1 MRKVKYSLFRQ
12 LLSIGVLIVGI
23 IFFSLGI
30 LLPKVLLPV
39 YERNIYNYL
48 KQPLDIMNLD
58 SDDEFITLEGADI
71 AYLYITA
78 ENKIMVSMNLE
89 DIIKATPKQIL
100 KNITESYGKFTYLGK
115 TYYYNTSKNEY
126 VTKIALTNN
135 VYINKIRE
143 DILYTIFPILLITL
157 LLITAL
163 IILWS
168 RRLILKIEHLKEK
181 VDNLDNDNYVDTK
194 HYNEEDEL
202 HALSKAIDAMKVT
215 LKEQDEYKN
224 QMYQN
229 ISHDFKTPL
238 TVIKSYIEAMEDG
251 VEDREKAIQV
261 IKEQVK
267 KLEIKVHSLLYL
279 NKLNYMKDLKY
290 YQDKKIDI
298 SDILK
303 KSIEKFKIQRPDVS
317 FEIHINDKTTVF
329 RGTED
334 MWEAII
340 DNMLNNFIRYAEKNV
355 KVTIKNHRI
364 TFYND
369 GPNIDSNILNDIF
382 TPYKKGIKG
391 QFGLG
396 LSIIKKTLALF
407 NYEIMVKN
415 EKKGDRKSVV

>member
-1 MRKVKYSLFRQ
+1 MRPIKYSLFRQ
-12 LLSIGVLIVGI
+12 LLSMGILMVGI

-39 YERNIYNYL
+39 YERNIYTYL
-48 KQPLDIMNLD
+48 KQPLELIRPDLEDDIINTD
-58 SDDEFITLEGADI
+58 V

-78 ENKIMVSMNLE
+78 ENKVVTSENLE
-89 DIIKATPKQIL
+89 DVIKATPKQIL
-100 KNITESYGKFTYLGK
+100 KNITKNYGKFNYLGK
-115 TYYYNTSKNEY
+115 MYYYNTSSNNY
-126 VTKIALTNN
+126 VTKVALTNN
-135 VYINKIRE
+135 NYINEIRE

-181 VDNLDNDNYVDTK
+181 VDNLDNDNYVD
-194 HYNEEDEL
+194 HYEYNTEDEL
-202 HALSKAIDAMKVT
+202 QALASAIDTMRVT
-215 LKEQDEYKN
+215 LREQDEYKN

-238 TVIKSYIEAMEDG
+238 TVIKSYLEAIDDG
-251 VEDREKAIQV
+251 VEDREKGSQI
-261 IKEQVK
+261 IKEQVE

-290 YQDKKIDI
+290 YHDQKIDI
-298 SDILK
+298 SNILK
-303 KSIEKFKIQRPDVS
+303 KSIEKFKVQRPDVS
-317 FEIHINDKTTVF
+317 FEIYIGDKTTIF

-340 DNMLNNFIRYAEKNV
+340 DNMLNNFIRYAEKQV
-355 KVTIKNHRI
+355 KVTIKNHHI

-369 GPNIDSNILNDIF
+369 GPNIDPNILNDIF

-407 NYEIMVKN
+407 QYEIVVKN
-415 EKKGDRKSVV
+415 EKKGVSFMIK

>member
-1 MRKVKYSLFRQ
+1 MKPMKYSLFRQ
-12 LLSIGVLIVGI
+12 LLSMGILIVGI

-39 YERNIYNYL
+39 YERNIYTYL
-48 KQPLDIMNLD
+48 KQPLELIRPDLEDDIINTD
-58 SDDEFITLEGADI
+58 V

-78 ENKIMVSMNLE
+78 ENKVVTSENLE
-89 DIIKATPKQIL
+89 DVIKATPKQIL
-100 KNITESYGKFTYLGK
+100 KNITENYGKFNYLGK
-115 TYYYNTSKNEY
+115 TYYYNTSSNNY
-126 VTKIALTNN
+126 VTKVALTNN
-135 VYINKIRE
+135 NYINEIRE

-168 RRLILKIEHLKEK
+168 RRLIVKIEHLKEK
-181 VDNLDNDNYVDTK
+181 VDNLDNDNYVD
-194 HYNEEDEL
+194 HYEYNTEDEL
-202 HALSKAIDAMKVT
+202 QALSKAIDTMRVT

-238 TVIKSYIEAMEDG
+238 TVIKSYIEAIEDG
-251 VEDREKAIQV
+251 VEEREKGSQI
-261 IKEQVK
+261 IKEQVE

-290 YQDKKIDI
+290 YHDQTIDI
-298 SDILK
+298 SNILK
-303 KSIEKFKIQRPDVS
+303 KSIEKFKVQRPDVS
-317 FEIHINDKTTVF
+317 FEIYIGDKSTIF

-340 DNMLNNFIRYAEKNV
+340 DNMLNNFIRYAEKQV

-369 GPNIDSNILNDIF
+369 GPNIDPNILNDIF

-407 NYEIMVKN
+407 QYEIVVRN
-415 EKKGDRKSVV
+415 EKKGVSFMIK

>member
-1 MRKVKYSLFRQ
+1 MKHSLSRQ
-12 LLSIGVLIVGI
+12 LLSVGILIVGI
-23 IFFSLGI
+23 IFFGLGI

-39 YERNIYNYL
+39 YERNIYEYL
-48 KQPLDIMNLD
+48 KQPLELIRPD
-58 SDDEFITLEGADI
+58 LEDNEVSTDV

-78 ENKIMVSMNLE
+78 DQTMIASDNLK
-89 DIIKATPKQIL
+89 DVIKASPKQIL
-100 KNITESYGKFTYLGK
+100 KNIKESYGKFIYLGK
-115 TYYYNTSKNEY
+115 TYYYNTSSNDY

-135 VYINKIRE
+135 NYINKIRE

-168 RRLILKIEHLKEK
+168 RRLILKIENLKDK
-181 VDNLDNDNYVDTK
+181 IDNLDNDHYVDHY
-194 HYNEEDEL
+194 HYNTEDEL
-202 HALSKAIDAMKVT
+202 QALSKAIDDMRIT
-215 LKEQDEYKN
+215 LREQDEYKN

-251 VEDREKAIQV
+251 IESRENGDRI
-261 IKEQVK
+261 IKEQVE

-290 YQDKKIDI
+290 YQDKTIDI
-298 SDILK
+298 SKILQ
-303 KSIEKFKIQRPDVS
+303 KSIEKFKVQRPEVK
-317 FEIHINDKTTVF
+317 FEIYIGDKNTIF

-340 DNMLNNFIRYAEKNV
+340 DNMLNNFIRYAEKKV

-364 TFYND
+364 IFYND
-369 GPNIDSNILNDIF
+369 GPNIDPNILDDIF
-382 TPYKKGIKG
+382 SPYKKGIKG

-407 NYEIMVKN
+407 RYEISVKN
-415 EKKGDRKSVV
+415 EKKGVSFTVK

>member
-229 ISHDFKTPL
+229 ISHDFKL
-238 TVIKSYIEAMEDG
+238 
-251 VEDREKAIQV
+251 
-261 IKEQVK
+261 
-267 KLEIKVHSLLYL
+267 LSL
-279 NKLNYMKDLKY
+279 
-290 YQDKKIDI
+290 
-298 SDILK
+298 
-303 KSIEKFKIQRPDVS
+303 
-317 FEIHINDKTTVF
+317 
-329 RGTED
+329 
-334 MWEAII
+334 
-340 DNMLNNFIRYAEKNV
+340 
-355 KVTIKNHRI
+355 
-364 TFYND
+364 
-369 GPNIDSNILNDIF
+369 
-382 TPYKKGIKG
+382 
-391 QFGLG
+391 
-396 LSIIKKTLALF
+396 
-407 NYEIMVKN
+407 
-415 EKKGDRKSVV
+415 

>member
-157 LLITAL
+157 LLITDL

-415 EKKGDRKSVV
+415 EKKGVSFMIK

>member
-1 MRKVKYSLFRQ
+1 MKSIKYSLFRQ
-12 LLSIGVLIVGI
+12 LLSMAILIIGI

-48 KQPLDIMNLD
+48 KQPLELIRPDFN
-58 SDDEFITLEGADI
+58 DDVISNDI
-71 AYLYITA
+71 AYLYFTN
-78 ENKIMVSMNLE
+78 ENKVAVSDNLQT
-89 DIIKATPKQIL
+89 IIKATPKQIL
-100 KNITESYGKFTYLGK
+100 KNIKKNYGKFIYLGK
-115 TYYYNTSKNEY
+115 TYYYYQSSNEY
-126 VTKIALTNN
+126 VTKVALTNN
-135 VYINKIRE
+135 NYINKIRE
-143 DILYTIFPILLITL
+143 DILYTIFPILLLTL

-168 RRLILKIEHLKEK
+168 RRLIVKIEHLKDK
-181 VDNLDNDNYVDTK
+181 IDNLDNDDYVD
-194 HYNEEDEL
+194 HYQYNTIDEL
-202 HALSKAIDAMKVT
+202 QALSNAIDDMKVT
-215 LKEQDEYKN
+215 LREQEEYKN

-251 VEDREKAIQV
+251 IENQETGNRV
-261 IKEQVK
+261 IKEQVE

-290 YQDKKIDI
+290 YQDKQIDI
-298 SDILK
+298 SNILK
-303 KSIEKFKIQRPDVS
+303 KSIEKFKVQRPDVNWG
-317 FEIHINDKTTVF
+317 IYIGDKTTIF
-329 RGTED
+329 KGTED

-340 DNMLNNFIRYAEKNV
+340 DNMLNNFIRYAEKQI

-364 TFYND
+364 VFYND
-369 GPNIDSNILNDIF
+369 GPNIDPNILNDIF

-407 NYEIMVKN
+407 KYEIVVKN
-415 EKKGDRKSVV
+415 EKKGVSFMIK

>member
-1 MRKVKYSLFRQ
+1 MKSMKYSLFLQ
-12 LLSIGVLIVGI
+12 LLSMGILIVGI

-30 LLPKVLLPV
+30 LLPRVLFPV

-48 KQPLDIMNLD
+48 KQPL
-58 SDDEFITLEGADI
+58 EFIRPDSYDKVVSADV

-78 ENKIMVSMNLE
+78 ENNVITSDNLQ

-100 KNITESYGKFTYLGK
+100 KNITKKYGSFSYLGK
-115 TYYYNTSKNEY
+115 TYYYNTSNNDY

-135 VYINKIRE
+135 NYINKIRE

-168 RRLILKIEHLKEK
+168 RRLILKIEHLKDK
-181 VDNLDNDNYVDTK
+181 IDNLDNDNYVD
-194 HYNEEDEL
+194 HYQYNTDDEL
-202 HALSKAIDAMKVT
+202 QALSKAIDDMRLT

-238 TVIKSYIEAMEDG
+238 TVIKSYIEAIEDG
-251 VEDREKAIQV
+251 VEDREKGYQI

-298 SDILK
+298 SNIIK

-317 FEIHINDKTTVF
+317 FEFCVNDKTTIF

-340 DNMLNNFIRYAEKNV
+340 DNMLNNFIRYAEKRV
-355 KVTIKNHRI
+355 KVTIKSHRI

-369 GPNIDSNILNDIF
+369 GPNIDPNILNDIF

-407 NYEIMVKN
+407 HYEISVKN
-415 EKKGDRKSVV
+415 EKKGVSFMIK

>member
-298 SDILK
+298 SAILK

-415 EKKGDRKSVV
+415 EKKGVSFMIK